1 MTRAIV
7 ATEMLSLN
15 SNGIMEFKDV
25 PSIADVSVF
34 KVHIKQYK
42 KSCDFGFYCQYVGI
56 KDQDHCTYLFLLL

>member
-42 KSCDFGFYCQYVGI
+42 K
-56 KDQDHCTYLFLLL
+56 KL